1 MDAKTGVRRN
11 AEKRKTWALVL
22 MGGGARGLAHIGVLA
37 VLEENGLA
45 PDIVTGTSMGA
56 IVGGLYAAGLS
67 AAELREIACGLNL
80 NKYFDKSAA
89 SRRFKSPKGFFEYLM
104 LTDHRYRMFKKV
116 GLDKGD
122 VVEDYIQKLTG
133 DVRIESL
140 PIKFVCTAADLLSG
154 KEVLFE
160 RGKLCRALRASM
172 SLPILFSPVRA
183 KDKLLVDGG
192 VLDNAPVEAAKKAGA
207 SVTVLVDVHRQ
218 LQKMPPARM
227 RRAPQ
232 IIQRTFDMAG
242 AAAIENLVCRADVV
256 LRVPLDIDTL
266 DFSGPEKII
275 QAGEKSATAGLPL
288 LKKSLGIRRRSS
300 DREV

>member
-1 MDAKTGVRRN
+1 MHARAGGRRN
-11 AEKRKTWALVL
+11 AEKHKTWALVL

-37 VLEENGLA
+37 VLEENGLV

-56 IVGGLYAAGLS
+56 IVGGLFAAGLS
-67 AAELREIACGLNL
+67 AAELGEIACGLNL
-80 NKYFDKSAA
+80 NKYIDKSVAL
-89 SRRFKSPKGFFEYLM
+89 RRFKGPKGFFEHLM
-104 LTDHRYRMFKKV
+104 LTDHRNRLFKKV

-122 VVEDYIQKLTG
+122 VVEEYIHKLTG

-140 PIKFVCTAADLLSG
+140 PMKFVCTAADLLSG

-160 RGKLCRALRASM
+160 RGKLYRALRASM

-183 KDKLLVDGG
+183 KDMLLVDGG
-192 VLDNAPVEAAKKAGA
+192 VLDNAPVEAAKRAGA

-232 IIQRTFDMAG
+232 IIQRTLDMAG
-242 AAAIENLVCRADVV
+242 AAAIENLVRRADVV

-288 LKKSLGIRRRSS
+288 LKKTLGLRRRSS
-300 DREV
+300 EREV

>member
-1 MDAKTGVRRN
+1 MDTGASGRGN
-11 AEKRKTWALVL
+11 AEKRETWALVL

-37 VLEENGLA
+37 VLEENGLV
-45 PDIVTGTSMGA
+45 PDIVAGTSMGA

-104 LTDHRYRMFKKV
+104 LTDQRYRMFKKV

-122 VVEDYIQKLTG
+122 VVEEYIQKLTG

-140 PIKFVCTAADLLSG
+140 PIKFVCPAADLLSG

-160 RGKLCRALRASM
+160 RGKLHRALRASM

-183 KDKLLVDGG
+183 KDMLLVDGG

-207 SVTVLVDVHRQ
+207 SVTVLVDVHRH
-218 LQKMPPARM
+218 LRKMTPGRL

-232 IIQRTFDMAG
+232 IIQRTLDMAG
-242 AAAIENLVCRADVV
+242 AAAVEGLVGRADVV

-266 DFSGPEKII
+266 DFSEPEKII
-275 QAGEKSATAGLPL
+275 QAGEEAATAGLPL
-288 LKKSLGIRRRSS
+288 LERSLGLRRGSS
-300 DREV
+300 AREA

>member
-1 MDAKTGVRRN
+1 MDAGAGGRRN
-11 AEKRKTWALVL
+11 AKKRKTWALVL

-37 VLEENGLA
+37 VLEENGLR

-56 IVGGLYAAGLS
+56 IVGGLFAAGLS
-67 AAELREIACGLNL
+67 ASELREIACGLNL
-80 NKYFDKSAA
+80 NKYIDKSVAL
-89 SRRFKSPKGFFEYLM
+89 RRFKGPKGFFEYLM
-104 LTDHRYRMFKKV
+104 LTDHRNRLFKKV

-122 VVEDYIQKLTG
+122 VVEKFIQKLTG

-140 PIKFVCTAADLLSG
+140 PVKFVCTATDLLSG

-160 RGKLCRALRASM
+160 RGNLHRALRASM
-172 SLPILFSPVRA
+172 SLPVLFTPVRT
-183 KDKLLVDGG
+183 KDMLLVDGG

-207 SVTVLVDVHRQ
+207 SVTVLVDVHRH
-218 LQKMPPARM
+218 LRKMTPGKM

-232 IIQRTFDMAG
+232 IIQRTLDIAG
-242 AAAIENLVCRADVV
+242 TAAIKGLVRRADVV

-275 QAGEKSATAGLPL
+275 RAGEEAATAGLPL
-288 LKKSLGIRRRSS
+288 LKKSLGIRRRS
-300 DREV
+300 

>member
-1 MDAKTGVRRN
+1 MQARAGGRRT
-11 AEKRKTWALVL
+11 ADKHKTWALVL

-37 VLEENGLA
+37 VLEENRLV

-56 IVGGLYAAGLS
+56 MVGGLFAAGLP

-80 NKYFDKSAA
+80 NKYIDKSAA
-89 SRRFKSPKGFFEYLM
+89 LRRFKGPKGFFEHLM
-104 LTDHRYRMFKKV
+104 LTDHRNRLFKKV
-116 GLDKGD
+116 GLDRGD
-122 VVEDYIQKLTG
+122 VVEQYIQKLTG

-160 RGKLCRALRASM
+160 RGKLHRALRASM

-183 KDKLLVDGG
+183 KGMLLVDGG

-232 IIQRTFDMAG
+232 IIQRTLDMAG
-242 AAAIENLVCRADVV
+242 AAAIEGLVRRADVV

-288 LKKSLGIRRRSS
+288 LNKSLGLRRRSS
-300 DREV
+300 DREA

>member
-1 MDAKTGVRRN
+1 MDAGVSGRGN
-11 AEKRKTWALVL
+11 EAKRKTWGLVL

-37 VLEENGLA
+37 VLEENGLV

-80 NKYFDKSAA
+80 NKYIDKSVAW
-89 SRRFKSPKGFFEYLM
+89 RRFKGPKGFFEHLM
-104 LTDHRYRMFKKV
+104 LTDHRNRLFKKV

-122 VVEDYIQKLTG
+122 VVEEYLQKLTG

-140 PIKFVCTAADLLSG
+140 PIKFVCTAADLVSG
-154 KEVLFE
+154 KEVLLE
-160 RGKLCRALRASM
+160 RGQLHRALRASM
-172 SLPILFSPVRA
+172 SLPVLFSPVRA
-183 KDKLLVDGG
+183 KDMLLVDGG

-207 SVTVLVDVHRQ
+207 SVTVLVDVHRH
-218 LQKMPPARM
+218 LQKMPPGRL

-232 IIQRTFDMAG
+232 IIQRTLDMAG
-242 AAAIENLVCRADVV
+242 AAAIEGLVRRADVV

-266 DFSGPEKII
+266 DFSEPEKII
-275 QAGEKSATAGLPL
+275 RAGEEAATAGLPL
-288 LKKSLGIRRRSS
+288 LKKSIGIRRRS
-300 DREV
+300 